1 MFFRGKLLVNGIDV
15 TQVLTSLTGYAVGNV
30 LVERFELIRL
40 LGNGSYGSVFLAD
53 DLHLGCQVALK
64 ILHKDVLDSTAAVDK
79 VRQEMLL
86 ARAITHPNVIRVHD
100 FYLTADCAFF
110 TMDFI
115 DGLNLA
121 QLNLVDQ
128 PNAELLAEKL
138 GAQLID
144 AVDAIHQQGIIHCD
158 ISSHNILVDN
168 QQRLYLLDLG
178 LAGALTALAHQCCT
192 PAYSA
197 PEVLQNASH
206 TKQSDYYALA
216 ATLFQLL
223 TNQLPF
229 NQPELAV
236 QLAEK
241 LHSKISLSYIEK
253 HFPRWRAFFI
263 QNLAVYPQQR
273 CQDAAALRQLWLSP
287 AKTSRISG
295 TLKLAVSLLGIV
307 LLSVLLWFT
316 GSERP
321 TAPGADQGT
330 VQSLTTPMSL
340 AILPAA
346 IQHPDT
352 QHRAIANLVEQVI
365 NEQLRSRN
373 IRVIPFERVAT
384 TLQHLGF
391 SQPLT
396 EKQLQD
402 LSSLLGADL
411 VLSEQLTLLKDKVE
425 IAFELTDMRQPL
437 MPLLWSAREAVVL
450 DTISGAVAEKVNN
463 MLLAL
468 QTRETPGI
476 ATTVALPDAAQQLYQ
491 QVLLARTG
499 NSEDDYLTALQQF
512 QQKFPQLAT
521 GYLLAA
527 EWHEQHQNWLQA
539 EAAYAQAAKL
549 SSPDSF
555 DYLLSNARLA
565 SLQERPAQAEIHYQ
579 ALLAAKP
586 FDTALTMEYVDF
598 LTAHSR
604 FSDAIAQLQ
613 QLSQVDKTNP
623 EIFLQLGKLAI
634 RTGDINRAIDEYLL
648 QAQVLFGR
656 LKHKAG
662 LADTLNAIGVAMQR
676 QGKFV
681 EASPYYEQSLSLFE
695 QISDINGMAK
705 ASSNLG
711 FVQFITGNFTE
722 SQHSLELALQYYRQI
737 NDRYGLAVTTDYLG
751 FLEEEKGEYR
761 LAQGYFSDAFSI
773 RTQLGDSWELTASLI
788 NLGYIYFV
796 LSEFEQSQV
805 YLKQAEQTA
814 VANND
819 ALNLLKVRQVLA
831 QLKIQQGEWSQA
843 FRLFKTSSDD
853 AASLGLTEEQLI
865 ADAFLAK
872 LAGLQGNFLQA
883 EQQLLALIEL
893 ARDEQYAKAALEFQL
908 WLTELYQ
915 HSAQYDKAA
924 QQLTVLA
931 APEIYPTNNEQRQTL
946 KLLKVQQLLTEGQ
959 PTIARR
965 QLEQLQQQLTL
976 QPIPRLALKAFIV
989 EQQLNMLS
997 GHSLTTLPAAYEQLM
1012 RHHIPE
1018 HLLWLELQAMLAVR
1032 SDNRDLIGQLLN
1044 QALPLLRRATSYWRS
1059 FAFEYLQQ
1067 YFNRIEDTTKLP
1079 GLDNM
1084 AEFKRVL
1091 QHVPAQYHAT
1101 MINRENAMVK
1111 KADGQ

>member
-1 MFFRGKLLVNGIDV
+1 MFCRGKLLVNAIDV
-15 TQVLTSLTGYAVGNV
+15 TQLLPSVTGYVVGNV

-40 LGNGSYGSVFLAD
+40 LGNGSNGSVFLAD

-64 ILHKDVLDSTAAVDK
+64 ILHKDVLEETASVDK
-79 VRQEMLL
+79 VRQEILL

-115 DGLNLA
+115 DGQSLA
-121 QLNLVDQ
+121 QLSLADM
-128 PNAELLAEKL
+128 PNAEQLAEKL

-144 AVDAIHQQGIIHCD
+144 AVDAIHQLGIIHCD
-158 ISSHNILVDN
+158 ISPQNILVDN

-178 LAGALTALAHQCCT
+178 LAGALTELAHQCCT

-206 TKQSDYYALA
+206 TRQSDYYALA
-216 ATLFQLL
+216 STLFQLL

-229 NQPELAV
+229 NQAELAV
-236 QLAEK
+236 QLTEK
-241 LHSKISLSYIEK
+241 LHSKVSLTYIEK
-253 HFPRWRAFFI
+253 RFPRWRAFFI

-287 AKTSRISG
+287 AEPVRTAGK
-295 TLKLAVSLLGIV
+295 LKLSFS
-307 LLSVLLWFT
+307 LLSVVLISVLVWFT
-316 GSERP
+316 VSERALAP
-321 TAPGADQGT
+321 STDLSAAQPLTAPMA
-330 VQSLTTPMSL
+330 L

-346 IQHPDT
+346 IQQSDS
-352 QHRAIANLVEQVI
+352 QQKALANLVEQVI

-373 IRVIPFERVAT
+373 IRVIPYERVAT

-402 LSSLLGADL
+402 LASLLGADI
-411 VLSEQLTLLKDKVE
+411 VLSKQLTLLKDKVE
-425 IAFELTDMRQPL
+425 IAFELKDMRQPL
-437 MPLLWSAREAVVL
+437 MPLLWSAREAVGL
-450 DTISGAVAEKVNN
+450 DTISGAVAEQVNN

-468 QTRETPGI
+468 HTRETPGV
-476 ATTVALPDAAQQLYQ
+476 ATTAALPDAAQQLYQ
-491 QVLLARTG
+491 KVLLARTG
-499 NSEDDYLTALQQF
+499 NSDEGYLAALNQF

-521 GYLLAA
+521 GHLLAA
-527 EWHEQHQNWLQA
+527 EWHEQQQNWLQA
-539 EAAYAQAAKL
+539 EAAYAEAIKL
-549 SSPDSF
+549 SALNSF
-555 DYLLSNARLA
+555 DYLLSSTRLA
-565 SLQERPAQAEIHYQ
+565 LLQERPAQADSHYQ
-579 ALLAAKP
+579 SLLAAKP
-586 FDTALTMEYVDF
+586 FDTALTMEYVSF
-598 LTAHSR
+598 LTAQSR
-604 FSDAIAQLQ
+604 FTDAISQLQ

-623 EIFLQLGKLAI
+623 DIFLQLGKLAI
-634 RTGDINRAIDEYLL
+634 RTGDISRAVDEYLL

-676 QGKFV
+676 QGKF
-681 EASPYYEQSLSLFE
+681 ADAAPYYEQSLSLFE
-695 QISDINGMAK
+695 QMSDINGMAK

-711 FVQFITGNFTE
+711 FVQFLTGNFNQ
-722 SQHSLELALQYYRQI
+722 SQHSLERALQYYRQV

-773 RTQLGDSWELTASLI
+773 RTQLGDSWELTGSLI

-831 QLKIQQGEWSQA
+831 QLKIQQGEWGQA

-853 AASLGLTEEQLI
+853 AASLGLTEETLI

-872 LAGLQGNFLQA
+872 LAGLQGNFLQG
-883 EQQLLALIEL
+883 EQQLLEFIEL
-893 ARDEQYAKAALEFQL
+893 ARDEQYAKAAIEFRL
-908 WLTELYQ
+908 WLTELYH

-924 QQLTVLA
+924 KQLIIMA
-931 APEIYPTNNEQRQTL
+931 APDFYPSNNEQRLTM
-946 KLLKVQQLLTEGQ
+946 KLLKVQQLLAENQ
-959 PTIARR
+959 PTIAR
-965 QLEQLQQQLTL
+965 QELDQLQQQLKL
-976 QPIPRLALKAFIV
+976 QPIPRLELKAFVI
-989 EQQLNMLS
+989 EQQMNMLS
-997 GHSLTTLPAAYEQLM
+997 GLPVAALPADYELIM
-1012 RHHIPE
+1012 RHHVPE
-1018 HLLWLELQAMLAVR
+1018 RLLWLELQALLAVR
-1032 SDNRDLIGQLLN
+1032 DDNRELVGQLLN

-1067 YFNRIEDTTKLP
+1067 YFNRIEDAATLP
-1079 GLDNM
+1079 SLGNM

-1091 QHVPAQYHAT
+1091 QHVPTRYHEP
-1101 MINRENAMVK
+1101 MIDRENEMVK